1 MSQIVSIRLHLS
13 FRLFLLFAL
22 LGVFILFSP
31 TKVADAVFCDS
42 GYCNPDVEDACF
54 YQGFDCDG
62 VCVLDQERGT
72 WGCGGDG
79 VIPAYT
85 CSMPIERCETQPPPP
100 SSSSPPP
107 PGFVNLN
114 FTVRDACSSS
124 GISGATVQVDRDFG
138 NGTTRT
144 TDGGGFASF
153 GVARNTSNIG
163 WSVSAGGYN
172 NGSGT
177 ASTNT
182 LDVNVPVSLNRTA
195 GCGGGPPPPPPPPP
209 PPGVTCSLSFSPSTI
224 DEGLSSTAIWNTNDA
239 DGSIP
244 YSCNGS
250 GIPSPGTLGGASGS
264 TPVTPT
270 NSQTCII
277 TVRNSSG
284 ATGQCQGSITVEE
297 LITIPPPPPPP
308 TCAGSGSG
316 ATPDNYNVTVG
327 SGNIHPIY
335 VNGVQNADSVR
346 VAVWSDFNGQDAG
359 DFRWYTAVYEGS
371 NRWRADV
378 NLNNH
383 RAGSPNYG
391 AFSAH
396 AYMNG
401 PGGNDVFCDTANFT
415 RVVPPPT
422 NLTLSCPAPGTT
434 VTASWTAPAGFN
446 TFYLRAGIG
455 ANNMSPP
462 YAAYSDAVVGSSF
475 TFLSTA
481 GQTYYVWINTRD
493 PVTGVWS
500 PELVAANITC
510 GAAAPPPSS
519 PPPPPPSSPPPPP
532 PGAPTVSI
540 SASPNPV
547 NYNTASTIS
556 WNSNNTASCSV
567 PGIGTGRTGSGS
579 TGPLTS
585 NRTYTATCIGLD
597 ESSISR
603 SVTVVVSP
611 PTLTISADQTSV
623 NYGGSTTIR
632 WNSNNAGSCTAS
644 GDWSGSKA
652 LSGSQSTGALNQTR
666 TFTYTLTCSGNGSI
680 TRSATVTVN
689 SPPAPTVDLR
699 CNDSQSCGSVTYGAA
714 RTLSWSITNGAPT
727 TSCSASNAWS
737 GTKASSGSES
747 TGAITSDRTWTIQC
761 TGPGGSGPTDSVSAT
776 VPSPDADIRCN
787 DSNGPCNLSWG
798 ASSLIEWCGNNAS
811 VCANSSSCSVTRS
824 GSAWANGTSGSRSTG
839 ALLVPGSQTYQL
851 TCLGDGSAN
860 DSVQIT
866 VANPIPTTSNVSV
879 PMPNYC
885 VSGPTATVC
894 WSYSDP
900 SGSPQLP

>member
-62 VCVLDQERGT
+62 VCVLDQEPGT

-277 TVRNSSG
+277 TVQNSSG
-284 ATGQCQGSITVEE
+284 LTGQCQGS
-297 LITIPPPPPPP
+297 
-308 TCAGSGSG
+308 
-316 ATPDNYNVTVG
+316 
-327 SGNIHPIY
+327 
-335 VNGVQNADSVR
+335 
-346 VAVWSDFNGQDAG
+346 
-359 DFRWYTAVYEGS
+359 
-371 NRWRADV
+371 
-378 NLNNH
+378 
-383 RAGSPNYG
+383 
-391 AFSAH
+391 
-396 AYMNG
+396 
-401 PGGNDVFCDTANFT
+401 
-415 RVVPPPT
+415 
-422 NLTLSCPAPGTT
+422 
-434 VTASWTAPAGFN
+434 
-446 TFYLRAGIG
+446 
-455 ANNMSPP
+455 
-462 YAAYSDAVVGSSF
+462 
-475 TFLSTA
+475 
-481 GQTYYVWINTRD
+481 
-493 PVTGVWS
+493 
-500 PELVAANITC
+500 
-510 GAAAPPPSS
+510 
-519 PPPPPPSSPPPPP
+519 
-532 PGAPTVSI
+532 
-540 SASPNPV
+540 
-547 NYNTASTIS
+547 
-556 WNSNNTASCSV
+556 
-567 PGIGTGRTGSGS
+567 
-579 TGPLTS
+579 
-585 NRTYTATCIGLD
+585 
-597 ESSISR
+597 
-603 SVTVVVSP
+603 
-611 PTLTISADQTSV
+611 
-623 NYGGSTTIR
+623 
-632 WNSNNAGSCTAS
+632 
-644 GDWSGSKA
+644 
-652 LSGSQSTGALNQTR
+652 
-666 TFTYTLTCSGNGSI
+666 
-680 TRSATVTVN
+680 
-689 SPPAPTVDLR
+689 
-699 CNDSQSCGSVTYGAA
+699 
-714 RTLSWSITNGAPT
+714 
-727 TSCSASNAWS
+727 
-737 GTKASSGSES
+737 
-747 TGAITSDRTWTIQC
+747 
-761 TGPGGSGPTDSVSAT
+761 
-776 VPSPDADIRCN
+776 
-787 DSNGPCNLSWG
+787 
-798 ASSLIEWCGNNAS
+798 
-811 VCANSSSCSVTRS
+811 
-824 GSAWANGTSGSRSTG
+824 
-839 ALLVPGSQTYQL
+839 
-851 TCLGDGSAN
+851 
-860 DSVQIT
+860 IT

-879 PMPNYC
+879 TMPNYC
-885 VSGPTATVC
+885 VSGPTATVG

-900 SGSPQLP
+900 SGSPQLAYQVQIDNQGSFNSPEVDSGKVTCQNCRSYFGGSGILQFNTTYQARVRTWNTYDSASSWQEATICNGTGCQPNGSWRTPTHAYPNVNSPYQFSWSPPNPAVNNPVQFTDRTWFAPSSNNRAWSWTFVPAGGGSGSSTAQNPVYTFNSEGIYQVTERVRDNALPPGQYCTGPTQAVNIQKPIPIWIEVAPR